1 MKVNHPTIIVLFVP
15 GGCTGIWQPLDVGI
29 QRLLKLSVKR
39 SAHRDI
45 VDEALGQIQAG
56 KPASEIKLNTT
67 IGVLRDRSVGWIV
80 QAVHDINDPAII
92 QKVRPHFWYSFQF

>member
-1 MKVNHPTIIVLFVP
+1 WKIDCWSVHKSREFLDWMKNHPHIIILFVP
-15 GGCTGIWQPLDVGI
+15 GGCTGLWQPLDVEI
-29 QRLLKLSVKR
+29 QRLLKFSIKQ

-67 IGVLRDRSVGWIV
+67 IGMLRDRSVGWI
-80 QAVHDINDPAII
+80 
-92 QKVRPHFWYSFQF
+92 